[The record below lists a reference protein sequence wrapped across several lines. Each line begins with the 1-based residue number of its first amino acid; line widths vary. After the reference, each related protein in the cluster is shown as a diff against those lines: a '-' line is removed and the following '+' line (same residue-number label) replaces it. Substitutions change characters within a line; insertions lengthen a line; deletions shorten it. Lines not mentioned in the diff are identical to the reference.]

1 MPIIKFENVKKSY
14 QNKFSALRGVN
25 LVIQSGEFVS
35 IVGKSGAGKTTLV
48 KMIYAEEFPDEG
60 KVYYGERSTD
70 QIRKKLLPFYRRNF
84 GTVFQDFKLL
94 SHKTVFENVAYA
106 AEVIGRTKAEI
117 EKEVPKI
124 LSVFGLFEK
133 SNKYPNQLSGGEQ
146 QRVSLARALVNRPD
160 VIIADEPTGNL
171 DPASSLEIMKL
182 LLRINGHMG
191 TTVVLATHDNDIV
204 NMAQK
209 RVITLD
215 GGKVVSDQNPGKYL
229 I

>member
-25 LVIQSGEFVS
+25 LIIESGEFIS
-35 IVGKSGAGKTTLV
+35 IVGRSGAGKTTLA
-48 KMIYAEEFPDEG
+48 KMIYAEVFPDEG

-70 QIRKKLLPFYRRNF
+70 EIRGKLLPFYRRNF

-106 AEVIGRTKAEI
+106 AEVIGKTDEEI
-117 EKEVPKI
+117 NNDVPQI
-124 LSVFGLFEK
+124 LAVFGLLEK
-133 SNKYPNQLSGGEQ
+133 GNKYPKELSGGEQ
-146 QRVSLARALVNRPD
+146 QRVSLARALINRPD

-171 DPASSLEIMKL
+171 DPVSSMEIMKL
-182 LLRINGHMG
+182 LLKINSMG

-204 NMAQK
+204 NMAKK
-209 RVITLD
+209 RVITLE
-215 GGKVVSDQNPGKYL
+215 GGKIVSDQNAGKYL

>member
-191 TTVVLATHDNDIV
+191 TTVVLATHDTDIV

>member
-84 GTVFQDFKLL
+84 G
-94 SHKTVFENVAYA
+94 
-106 AEVIGRTKAEI
+106 
-117 EKEVPKI
+117 
-124 LSVFGLFEK
+124 
-133 SNKYPNQLSGGEQ
+133 
-146 QRVSLARALVNRPD
+146 
-160 VIIADEPTGNL
+160 
-171 DPASSLEIMKL
+171 
-182 LLRINGHMG
+182 
-191 TTVVLATHDNDIV
+191 
-204 NMAQK
+204 
-209 RVITLD
+209 
-215 GGKVVSDQNPGKYL
+215 
-229 I
+229 

>member
-25 LVIQSGEFVS
+25 LVIQPGEFVS
-35 IVGKSGAGKTTLV
+35 IVGKSGAGKTTLA

-70 QIRKKLLPFYRRNF
+70 MIRKKWLPFYRRNF

-106 AEVIGRTKAEI
+106 AEVIGKSDEEI
-117 EKEVPKI
+117 KNDVPRV
-124 LSVFGLFEK
+124 LAVFGLLEK
-133 SNKYPNQLSGGEQ
+133 GDKYPNQLSGGEK

-160 VIIADEPTGNL
+160 VIIADEPTGNI
-171 DPASSLEIMKL
+171 DPVSSIEIMKL
-182 LLRINGHMG
+182 LLKINSNMG
-191 TTVVLATHDNDIV
+191 TTVILATHDNDIV

-209 RVITLD
+209 RVVTLEA
-215 GGKVVSDQNPGKYL
+215 GRVVSDQNPGKYL

>member
-106 AEVIGRTKAEI
+106 AEVIGRTKVEI